1 MERTTYPF
9 TLDKQMVIDLK
20 TEYLKSLHEAVKF
33 ENRTP
38 TDTLEVVAIVLAYLK
53 ISIKR
58 YVDVVSMTIIH
69 TFIDKFSDHVEEK
82 LMENFIHDKDG
93 SFDDLIREDDGTKY
107 QRERLLNREK
117 LLREVLD
124 KLVNFGVHYK

>member
-1 MERTTYPF
+1 
-9 TLDKQMVIDLK
+9 
-20 TEYLKSLHEAVKF
+20 
-33 ENRTP
+33 
-38 TDTLEVVAIVLAYLK
+38 VVATVLAYLK

-82 LMENFIHDKDG
+82 LMEVFIHDKDG

-107 QRERLLNREK
+107 QRERLLNRER

-124 KLVNFGVHYK
+124 KLVNF